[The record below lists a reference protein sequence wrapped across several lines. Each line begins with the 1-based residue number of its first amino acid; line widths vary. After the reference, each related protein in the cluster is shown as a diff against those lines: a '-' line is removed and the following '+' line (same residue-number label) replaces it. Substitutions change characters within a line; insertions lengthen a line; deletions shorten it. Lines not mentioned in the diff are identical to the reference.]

1 MLPLRGLPSGL
12 EGIRLQGGRRGDWP
26 AVRALPLRPD
36 SSQLL
41 LSGGSVKGVVARGV
55 ENNGLRSGFIAVVG
69 RPNVGKSTLVN
80 KLVGQKVSITSSR
93 PQTTRSPI
101 RGVRNGAGYQ
111 AIFVDTPGS
120 QKPRDTLR
128 ARMQEQVLDSLSESD
143 VILLLFDAQQAAG
156 GLGNGDRYIA
166 RLVAGSGTPAIVTI
180 NKIDLLPTPDR
191 ALPIVEEVSELAN
204 WNEVFQISAANGTN
218 LESLME
224 SIVEL
229 LPHGPRYS
237 PEGTVTDYP
246 ESLILAEYVR
256 EKALN
261 VLREEVPHA
270 AAVEIEDVERK
281 ENVTVVYATIHV
293 ERATQRMIVLGKGGR
308 TIKQIGTEAR
318 RDVERLLGTR
328 IYLDLKV
335 KVSQGWRSD
344 KKFLERLGL

>member
-1 MLPLRGLPSGL
+1 V
-12 EGIRLQGGRRGDWP
+12 EP
-26 AVRALPLRPD
+26 AASTSDL
-36 SSQLL
+36 
-41 LSGGSVKGVVARGV
+41 K
-55 ENNGLRSGFIAVVG
+55 SGFIAVVG

-101 RGVRNGAGYQ
+101 RGVRNGPGYQ

-128 ARMQEQVLDSLSESD
+128 ARMQEQVVDSLSESD
-143 VILLLFDAQQAAG
+143 VILLLFDAQGARE
-156 GLGNGDRYIA
+156 GLGSGDRYIA
-166 RLVAGSGTPAIVTI
+166 RLAAGSGTPAIAAI
-180 NKIDLLPTPDR
+180 NKTDLLRTR
-191 ALPIVEEVSELAN
+191 EEALPIVEAVSGLGRWTEI
-204 WNEVFQISAANGTN
+204 FQISASTGTN
-218 LESLME
+218 LEPLME
-224 SIVEL
+224 SVIDL
-229 LPHGPRYS
+229 LPPGPRYF

-246 ESLILAEYVR
+246 ESQVLAEYVR
-256 EKALN
+256 EKALG

-270 AAVEIEDVERK
+270 VAVEIEDVERK
-281 ENVTVVYATIHV
+281 QNVTVIYAVIHV

-344 KKFLERLGL
+344 RKFLERLGL

>member
-1 MLPLRGLPSGL
+1 MTDEPG
-12 EGIRLQGGRRGDWP
+12 
-26 AVRALPLRPD
+26 
-36 SSQLL
+36 
-41 LSGGSVKGVVARGV
+41 
-55 ENNGLRSGFIAVVG
+55 ENGFRSGFVAVVG

-80 KLVGQKVSITSSR
+80 RLVGQKVSITSPR
-93 PQTTRSPI
+93 PQTTRGPI
-101 RGVRNGAGYQ
+101 RGVRNGPGYQ
-111 AIFVDTPGS
+111 AVFVDTPGS

-128 ARMQEQVLDSLSESD
+128 ARMQQQVVDSLAESD
-143 VILLLFDAQQAAG
+143 AVLFLLDAPQASDGPGA
-156 GLGNGDRYIA
+156 GDRYVA
-166 RLVAGSGTPAIVTI
+166 RLVAESRTPAIACI
-180 NKIDLLPTPDR
+180 NKVDLLRTR
-191 ALPIVEEVSELAN
+191 AEALPIVGAVSELAD
-204 WNEVFQISAANGTN
+204 WQEIFPISATAGLNV
-218 LESLME
+218 EPLME
-224 SIVEL
+224 AVVEL
-229 LPHGPRYS
+229 LPPGPRYF

-270 AAVEIEDVERK
+270 VAVEIEDVERK

-335 KVSQGWRSD
+335 KVSPGWRSD

>member
-1 MLPLRGLPSGL
+1 
-12 EGIRLQGGRRGDWP
+12 
-26 AVRALPLRPD
+26 
-36 SSQLL
+36 
-41 LSGGSVKGVVARGV
+41 V
-55 ENNGLRSGFIAVVG
+55 EAASTSELKSGFIAVVG

-101 RGVRNGAGYQ
+101 RGVRNGPGYQ

-128 ARMQEQVLDSLSESD
+128 ARMQEQVVDSLSESD
-143 VILLLFDAQQAAG
+143 VILLLFDAQG
-156 GLGNGDRYIA
+156 SGEGLGRGDKYIA
-166 RLVAGSGTPAIVTI
+166 RLVADSGTPAIAAI
-180 NKIDLLPTPDR
+180 NKTDLLRTR
-191 ALPIVEEVSELAN
+191 EEALPIVDAVSSLAA
-204 WNEVFQISAANGTN
+204 WTEIFQISASTGRN
-218 LESLME
+218 LEPLMQ
-224 SIVEL
+224 SIIGL
-229 LPHGPRYS
+229 LPPGPRYF
-237 PEGTVTDYP
+237 PEGTVTDFP
-246 ESLILAEYVR
+246 ESLVLAEYVR
-256 EKALN
+256 EKALS

-270 AAVEIEDVERK
+270 VAVEIEDVERK
-281 ENVTVVYATIHV
+281 QNVTVVYAVIHV